1 MSPPDTLLSLMACKI
16 PIAPPFRVNPQSPS
30 PAIVSILVISG
41 SARMMALQAL
51 SMAEMKAEGSVASM
65 GGIDLSVAETVV
77 DVLGENTSP
86 AGGTREDHFQPGV
99 SVGSS
104 RRERIRSLV
113 FFSSGRRRS
122 VIENPG
128 MFKLVFIVV
137 SSQPMSY
144 YQSQFPA
151 HHESSGDEPLN

>member
-1 MSPPDTLLSLMACKI
+1 
-16 PIAPPFRVNPQSPS
+16 
-30 PAIVSILVISG
+30 
-41 SARMMALQAL
+41 
-51 SMAEMKAEGSVASM
+51 MAEMKAEGSGASI
-65 GGIDLSVAETVV
+65 GDIDLSVAEIVF
-77 DVLGENTSP
+77 DVLDEDTSP

-113 FFSSGRRRS
+113 FFSSGRSRR

-137 SSQPMSY
+137 GSQPVGYYWIVPRHTMKVPEMS
-144 YQSQFPA
+144 
-151 HHESSGDEPLN
+151 L